1 MDIGIGS
8 YVTLQK
14 ELTEITGM
22 IDGIKVNEHGLER
35 VSIAN
40 IEVWFWMNT
49 GWKFAE
55 FVEEI
60 EDGEI

>member
-40 IEVWFWMNT
+40 IENWFWMNT